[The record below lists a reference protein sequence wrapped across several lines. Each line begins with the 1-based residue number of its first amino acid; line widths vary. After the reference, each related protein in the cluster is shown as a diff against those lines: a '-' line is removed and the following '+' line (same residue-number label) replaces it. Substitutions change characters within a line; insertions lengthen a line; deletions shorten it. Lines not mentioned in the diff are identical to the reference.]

1 MTATPAL
8 TPEQKEHF
16 LTHGWLKI
24 PAAFT
29 REQAA
34 EFIENVWTRLGM
46 SPEDK
51 STWTQSRIHMP
62 CHKTYDAAEFAPKA
76 WAAIAE
82 LCGGEDRIDPECRR
96 WQDSL
101 IVSLGSPEREGK
113 PDPPQDLEG
122 WHVDGDFFVHYLD
135 SREQG
140 LLVIPLFTDIAPGGG
155 ATMICPEA
163 ISTVAKHLYEHPEG
177 VSPRMTPRGEPDF
190 TKEKDLAW
198 FNSLAKR
205 STHFVEATGQIGDVY
220 LLHPLMLHSASSNP
234 LRNVRIITNP
244 KVSLKQEHVFN
255 RPDGDYSLVELKT
268 LKDLGKENLGDWKA
282 TGAREEVIPERVRI
296 QARMKAEELKR
307 LAEIKKSAEVS
318 TTEVSIAA

>member
-1 MTATPAL
+1 
-8 TPEQKEHF
+8 
-16 LTHGWLKI
+16 
-24 PAAFT
+24 
-29 REQAA
+29 
-34 EFIENVWTRLGM
+34 
-46 SPEDK
+46 
-51 STWTQSRIHMP
+51 MP
-62 CHKTYDAAEFAPKA
+62 CHKTYDAAKFAPKA
-76 WAAIAE
+76 WTAIAE

-163 ISTVAKHLYEHPEG
+163 IPTVAKHLYEHPEG
-177 VSPRMTPRGEPDF
+177 VSPRMTPRGDPDF
-190 TKEKDLAW
+190 TKEKNLAW

-244 KVSLKQEHVFN
+244 KVSLKQQHVFN
-255 RPDGDYSLVELKT
+255 RADGNYSLVELKT
-268 LKDLGKENLGDWKA
+268 LKALGKENLGGWKT

-307 LAEIKKSAEVS
+307 LAEIKKLAEVPT
-318 TTEVSIAA
+318 TTEVSITA